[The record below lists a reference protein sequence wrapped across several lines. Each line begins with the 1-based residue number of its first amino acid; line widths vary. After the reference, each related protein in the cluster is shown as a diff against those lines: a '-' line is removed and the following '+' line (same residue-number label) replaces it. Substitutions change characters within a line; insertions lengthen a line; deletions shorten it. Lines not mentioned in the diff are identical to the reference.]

1 MIHTNDLHG
10 QLLPRKNGL
19 GEVVGGFPAIAARI
33 RRERAEAERA
43 GDGFLL
49 LDAGDFFQ
57 GTPEG
62 DLTHGVLPLEVM
74 NTLRYDAIEVGNHE
88 FDQGQENLRALA
100 AKSASPFLCANLYEE
115 ATGKRPDYVR
125 PFLVLEVH
133 GVQIGIVG
141 LLTSGLKQVCLE
153 KNTAG
158 LVVRPEVEAL
168 PAAAAEARAAGA
180 EVVFALTHCG
190 HDVDQALA
198 SKFPDIP
205 VIFGGHSHT
214 AVPEGWREPS
224 TGVLVCQ
231 NSGGGTAITRAVLEF
246 DARTHRLI
254 RTAAANLIPRDAEG
268 KDAEAEAIL
277 ARYAPEIEKV
287 MSEPVCE
294 VSAPLT
300 REGEGS
306 SALGNFVCD
315 AMREAAGADIALHNR
330 TGIRADLAAGTARLR
345 EMYQL
350 SPFGNTI
357 VVLELSGAEILEL
370 VDHMFDAPRMFLE
383 TSGLSVDFDAT
394 APAGKRIVAAKV
406 GGQPIQADRLY
417 SVATNNFLARGGD
430 GHEVF
435 TRGRH
440 KQDIL
445 VVLLDAQIAFARARS
460 PLAPDTTQRL
470 RPVIRQNLRTVHP
483 ARRAA

>member
-1 MIHTNDLHG
+1 MVVIHTNDLHG
-10 QLLPRKNGL
+10 QVLPRKNGL
-19 GEVVGGFPAIAARI
+19 GEVVGGFSAIAARV

-74 NTLRYDAIEVGNHE
+74 NSLRYDAIEVGNHE

-115 ATGKRPDYVR
+115 ATGKRPEYVR
-125 PFLVLEVH
+125 PFVVVEAR
-133 GVQIGIVG
+133 GVRIGIVG

-153 KNTAG
+153 KNTVG
-158 LVVRPEVEAL
+158 LVVRTEAEAL
-168 PAAAAEARAAGA
+168 VAAAAEARAAGA
-180 EVVFALTHCG
+180 EVVVALTHCG
-190 HDVDQALA
+190 YDVEQVLA
-198 SKFPDIP
+198 AKVPDVP

-214 AVPEGWREPS
+214 SLPEGWREPS

-231 NSGGGTAITRAVLEF
+231 NGGGGLSLTRAVLEF
-246 DARTHRLI
+246 DSATHELLGAWAGHVIARD
-254 RTAAANLIPRDAEG
+254 ADGRDAEA
-268 KDAEAEAIL
+268 DAIQ

-294 VSAPLT
+294 VSAAFT

-306 SALGNFVCD
+306 STLGNLVCD

-330 TGIRADLAAGTARLR
+330 TGIRADLPAGTARLR

-357 VVLELSGAEILEL
+357 VTMELTGAEVLEL
-370 VDHMFDAPRMFLE
+370 VDGMFQEPRMFLE
-383 TSGLSVDFDAT
+383 TSGLAVDFDRM
-394 APAGKRIVAAKV
+394 APAGKRVVSASV
-406 GGQPIQADRLY
+406 GGEPIRADRAY
-417 SVATNNFLARGGD
+417 KVATNNFLARGGD

-435 TRGRH
+435 TRGRNVR
-440 KQDIL
+440 D
-445 VVLLDAQIAFARARS
+445 
-460 PLAPDTTQRL
+460 
-470 RPVIRQNLRTVHP
+470 
-483 ARRAA
+483 